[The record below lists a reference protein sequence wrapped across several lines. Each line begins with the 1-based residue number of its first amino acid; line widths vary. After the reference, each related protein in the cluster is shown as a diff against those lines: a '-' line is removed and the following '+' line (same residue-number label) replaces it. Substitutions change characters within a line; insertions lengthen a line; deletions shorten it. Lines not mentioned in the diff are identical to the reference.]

1 MLRAVLFGLLARCRA
16 ARRWCFNRSL
26 LLDLRTFCDDPFYED
41 RFIERQRLSPAG
53 PGTGVVLTVD
63 AATDTRTHRRVVMK
77 ASPPYATGHMTG
89 DLLPTLL
96 NVSGDHVLVADSCF
110 RRNTSIRSVR
120 TEGEQRTG
128 VPRAAPRPRGPLR
141 RNPTVAEREASDRI
155 ASYELMDGSLPQL
168 IEATNVSDPIRAFLP
183 PPNDRACFALHAM
196 HQMLLGLEVAHAVG
210 IVNQDLHAG
219 NLLFKREGAAVRWKV
234 SDYGRAAIVG
244 ARRCAEAGTAAIAP
258 EAGHVPLTPAS
269 DVFSAA
275 LVFLFL
281 RCDKKLDVRH
291 NRGVY
296 KEFLMRLNQ
305 QYGGTA
311 GALKDAAIAA
321 RRAEARAAI
330 AARRATARRADL
342 NLVPFFTNDL
352 VRAAVALEK
361 SSVPLAAWNTSSF
374 VGVFAAAFPAE
385 AGRCA
390 LLAEPTTR
398 ESALLASMLDLHW
411 DRRPDSAWLAPEF
424 GHMVR
429 KQCPRG
435 GQ

>member
-1 MLRAVLFGLLARCRA
+1 
-16 ARRWCFNRSL
+16 
-26 LLDLRTFCDDPFYED
+26 
-41 RFIERQRLSPAG
+41 
-53 PGTGVVLTVD
+53 
-63 AATDTRTHRRVVMK
+63 
-77 ASPPYATGHMTG
+77 MTG

-96 NVSGDHVLVADSCF
+96 NVSGDLVLVADSCF
-110 RRNTSIRSVR
+110 RRNASARVPRAAHASA
-120 TEGEQRTG
+120 G

-141 RNPTVAEREASDRI
+141 RNPTAAELGASDRI
-155 ASYELMDGSLPQL
+155 ASYELMDGSLLQL
-168 IEATNVSDPIRAFLP
+168 MEATNVSDPIRAFLP
-183 PPNDRACFALHAM
+183 PPNNRACFALHAM
-196 HQMLLGLEVAHAVG
+196 HQMLLGLEAAHAVG

-219 NLLFKREGAAVRWKV
+219 NLLFKREGTAVRWKA
-234 SDYGRAAIVG
+234 SDYGRSAVVG

-296 KEFLMRLNQ
+296 KDFFMRLNHE
-305 QYGGTA
+305 YGGTT
-311 GALKDAAIAA
+311 GALQEAAIAA

-330 AARRATARRADL
+330 AARRATAQRADL
-342 NLVPFFTNDL
+342 NLVPLFTNDL
-352 VRAAVALEK
+352 VRAAAALE
-361 SSVPLAAWNTSSF
+361 SISVPLAAWNTSSF

-390 LLAEPTTR
+390 LLTEPTTR
-398 ESALLASMLDLHW
+398 ESALLVSMLDLHW
-411 DRRPDSAWLAPEF
+411 DRRPDSAWLAREF
-424 GHMVR
+424 GHVVR